1 MAKTSID
8 GFTLKR
14 LIRAGVARVTQNVAL
29 INQLNV
35 FPVPDGDTGVNMHHT
50 LQRAYQEIA
59 TLETA
64 DVSVIADRFAY
75 GALMGARGNS
85 GTILS
90 QLLKGFAEGLDRSE
104 RLTTMLLLPALECA
118 VKAAY
123 EGVSQPVEGTILTVA
138 REAAESVKR
147 AEQKGLPL
155 EEKLELLVAG
165 AQRSL
170 DNTPNLLEVLREA
183 GPGRCWRYGFALL
196 LARCPAELLYECQH
210 VGDGT
215 RDNQRARNRCPSS
228 ALAEYG
234 YDVQF
239 LMRGERQ
246 DVISIRQKMEQ
257 LGESVLVVG
266 DESAIKVHLHVEN
279 PAVPIDYAVKTGAVL
294 DDIVIE
300 NMQLQAEAFT
310 KRRHARVDI
319 ASAVSAMAVA
329 VIAVAQGDG
338 IRAVFKD
345 LNCSVVIEGGA
356 GASPAA
362 EDFLSVIQD
371 FPAERFIIL
380 PNDRNIIM
388 AARQG
393 ARFVPGKRVQTLP
406 THTVLQGISAM
417 IAFGDARDE
426 QADPD
431 TFVERMQ
438 EAIASVRSI
447 EITRA
452 TRTTTINGLAI
463 EKDEF
468 IAILDGEIV
477 GSAGEVKSAL
487 LPALNQVTGAE
498 TELAT
503 VYYGA
508 EVTHL
513 AAKDLITH
521 LRNEVNAI
529 DFELVYGGQDLYPYL
544 ISVE

>member
-1 MAKTSID
+1 
-8 GFTLKR
+8 
-14 LIRAGVARVTQNVAL
+14 
-29 INQLNV
+29 
-35 FPVPDGDTGVNMHHT
+35 
-50 LQRAYQEIA
+50 
-59 TLETA
+59 
-64 DVSVIADRFAY
+64 
-75 GALMGARGNS
+75 
-85 GTILS
+85 
-90 QLLKGFAEGLDRSE
+90 
-104 RLTTMLLLPALECA
+104 
-118 VKAAY
+118 
-123 EGVSQPVEGTILTVA
+123 
-138 REAAESVKR
+138 
-147 AEQKGLPL
+147 
-155 EEKLELLVAG
+155 
-165 AQRSL
+165 
-170 DNTPNLLEVLREA
+170 
-183 GPGRCWRYGFALL
+183 
-196 LARCPAELLYECQH
+196 
-210 VGDGT
+210 
-215 RDNQRARNRCPSS
+215 
-228 ALAEYG
+228 
-234 YDVQF
+234 
-239 LMRGERQ
+239 MRGESQ
-246 DVISIRQKMEQ
+246 DVVSIRRKLEQ

-362 EDFLSVIQD
+362 EDFLSVMQEL
-371 FPAERFIIL
+371 PAERFIIL

-388 AARQG
+388 AAQQA
-393 ARFVPGKRVQTLP
+393 ARFVPDKRVQTLP
-406 THTVLQGISAM
+406 THSVLQGISAM
-417 IAFGDARDE
+417 IAYGDARDE

-477 GSAGEVKSAL
+477 GSAGDVKSAL
-487 LPALNQVTGAE
+487 LPAFSKVTGAE

-508 EVTHL
+508 EVTDS
-513 AAKDLITH
+513 AASVLITH
-521 LRNEVNAI
+521 LRNEINAI